1 MRDSRRAQGDGRNP
15 LLTGRGLIEST
26 AFCRSTGIEPE
37 AVEHLVREGRLEGV
51 LSSDGRLVGVFE
63 DALPTLEELGGL
75 GFAVDR
81 GYDPDQLRETVHD
94 DARVDGDEADGR
106 STWTM
111 SSDDRTC

>member
-63 DALPTLEELGGL
+63 DALPIDAGKLPAAARAGQLSGLLETTSAEVAAKVARLG
-75 GFAVDR
+75 
-81 GYDPDQLRETVHD
+81 
-94 DARVDGDEADGR
+94 DGR
-106 STWTM
+106 PTAATVGRSLN
-111 SSDDRTC
+111 